1 VRVMHIPFADL
12 SREYKEISGE
22 IDLAVKKVLESGW
35 FILGKELESFERN
48 FAAYI
53 GTKFAVG
60 CASGTDAITLALMA
74 AGIGRGDEVII
85 QTNTCIP
92 SISGIVCTGAIPVF
106 CDIINDSLMISPDD
120 IRRRITDKTKAIMP
134 VNLFGSSAN
143 YDEIL
148 KISREFNVKVIE
160 DCAQSHG
167 SLFNGKRTGTFGLEG
182 CFSFYPSKNLGCYGD
197 GGAVVTNDEMIY
209 HKLLMIRN
217 YGQEKRYYHTVF
229 GLNSRLDELQAAIL
243 NVKLNYLED
252 WNQRRTAIS
261 RVYDESFL
269 NKSYITPLKFE
280 PNVSSVYHLY
290 LIKVNDRD
298 DLQRHLA
305 NCGIQTLIHYPV
317 PCHLQQAYKYLG
329 YREGDLPVSEANA
342 KKILSLPIFPQM
354 TEDEVHSVINSII
367 GYYES

>member
-1 VRVMHIPFADL
+1 
-12 SREYKEISGE
+12 
-22 IDLAVKKVLESGW
+22 
-35 FILGKELESFERN
+35 
-48 FAAYI
+48 
-53 GTKFAVG
+53 
-60 CASGTDAITLALMA
+60 
-74 AGIGRGDEVII
+74 
-85 QTNTCIP
+85 
-92 SISGIVCTGAIPVF
+92 
-106 CDIINDSLMISPDD
+106 
-120 IRRRITDKTKAIMP
+120 
-134 VNLFGSSAN
+134 
-143 YDEIL
+143 
-148 KISREFNVKVIE
+148 
-160 DCAQSHG
+160 
-167 SLFNGKRTGTFGLEG
+167 
-182 CFSFYPSKNLGCYGD
+182 
-197 GGAVVTNDEMIY
+197 
-209 HKLLMIRN
+209 
-217 YGQEKRYYHTVF
+217 VF